1 VPFYRVNALSSDGF
15 IGEGSNGTRKR
26 GRISVSTFCFFTQG
40 RESPPLR
47 SHGGV
52 ENSGTS
58 GWVAKGHPRP
68 FGDPGRPISRYG
80 YDYEKYG
87 NSTLKDVK

>member
-1 VPFYRVNALSSDGF
+1 MRYRRMVLLVKGRT
-15 IGEGSNGTRKR
+15 ER
-26 GRISVSTFCFFTQG
+26 GGGDAFPRRLFAFSQG

-47 SHGGV
+47 SHGDV
-52 ENSGTS
+52 ENAGMS

-87 NSTLKDVK
+87 NSALKDVK